1 MARLVRHEATG
12 PTEVKPDPD
21 GKSAWICACGLS
33 QNLPFCD
40 GSHKLAKQGD
50 GETPGK
56 LYVYNKDRTAVARV
70 EDDSA

>member
-33 QNLPFCD
+33 QNR
-40 GSHKLAKQGD
+40 
-50 GETPGK
+50 
-56 LYVYNKDRTAVARV
+56 Y
-70 EDDSA
+70 DSPQPTRGLCR